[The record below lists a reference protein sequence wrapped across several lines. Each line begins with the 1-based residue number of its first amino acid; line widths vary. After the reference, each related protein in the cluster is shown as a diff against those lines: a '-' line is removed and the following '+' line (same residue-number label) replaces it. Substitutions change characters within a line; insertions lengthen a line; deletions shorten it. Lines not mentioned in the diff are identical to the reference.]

1 MSKKLFV
8 PSLIFLM
15 LIAAGSGFVFSL
27 LNFFKEVFQITSTGD
42 YILMISLF
50 ALAFFSLVATIIGLL
65 KKNPES
71 QI

>member
-15 LIAAGSGFVFSL
+15 LIATGFGFVSSL

>member
-15 LIAAGSGFVFSL
+15 LIVAGFGFVFSL
-27 LNFFKEVFQITSTGD
+27 LNFFKEIFQITSIGD